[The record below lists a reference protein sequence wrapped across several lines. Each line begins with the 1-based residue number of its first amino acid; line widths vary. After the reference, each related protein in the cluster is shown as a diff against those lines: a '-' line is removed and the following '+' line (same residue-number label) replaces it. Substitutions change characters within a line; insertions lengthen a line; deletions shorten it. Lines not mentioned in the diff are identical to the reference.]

1 MTLNETANQPILVS
15 RIRGQKYPLPIPTL
29 GNLEQYLKKPF
40 ELLQY
45 NGVKTPAGSFPVPGP
60 LDPTKR
66 DGLLSYAY
74 SLYDAF
80 VTGETHA
87 GPDGPNPAHA
97 PMLLSL
103 LELLHGLDPSHLQT
117 GLLLGCVYHRQGL
130 YQRALDINRDLLEQY
145 PNNAE
150 TMCNMG
156 TTLRAM
162 GLTVQAFEF
171 WWKALRIQPTFWD
184 VLDNMLTAIL
194 GSIHWESDLPDPT
207 HPRTFQEQQ
216 LKKSLELC
224 TFVLDHTDGE
234 TVPLHELYRAQ
245 RVLYFRSIIYHALHG
260 KREWGDLFRGI
271 EFALNSSDPSHTSPH
286 TTDDLILAVHFVS
299 GLACADQIRP
309 PNRELESTRKV
320 ADELR
325 RKISPDFNIFKFIKA
340 NSHHLF
346 HVAGKSPPILLLSPA
361 EALYL
366 PSAMW
371 APEHI
376 LSPPDLVSRFSTSGS
391 LRDDTSAITGRL
403 LSTLATRIADITR
416 EVNDLG
422 PDAPEVGPFGKLSR
436 FQPSV
441 SVELLLRYI
450 ALGLAPSPQAFKTLG
465 DLISSIG
472 GNMTRVMT
480 GSETGSEM
488 KLDVSG
494 VAMLYYDF
502 GMKALC

>member
-1 MTLNETANQPILVS
+1 MARS
-15 RIRGQKYPLPIPTL
+15 
-29 GNLEQYLKKPF
+29 
-40 ELLQY
+40 
-45 NGVKTPAGSFPVPGP
+45 
-60 LDPTKR
+60 D
-66 DGLLSYAY
+66 
-74 SLYDAF
+74 DA
-80 VTGETHA
+80 H
-87 GPDGPNPAHA
+87 DI
-97 PMLLSL
+97 
-103 LELLHGLDPSHLQT
+103 
-117 GLLLGCVYHRQGL
+117 HRQ
-130 YQRALDINRDLLEQY
+130 
-145 PNNAE
+145 
-150 TMCNMG
+150 
-156 TTLRAM
+156 
-162 GLTVQAFEF
+162 
-171 WWKALRIQPTFWD
+171 
-184 VLDNMLTAIL
+184 DNMLTAIL
-194 GSIHWESDLPDPT
+194 GSTHWESDLPDPT
-207 HPRTFQEQQ
+207 HSRFFQEQQ

-224 TFVLDHTDGE
+224 TFVLDNTDRE
-234 TVPLHELYRAQ
+234 AVPHNELHRAQ
-245 RVLYFRSIIYHALHG
+245 RVLYFRSIIYHNLYD

-271 EFALNSSDPSHTSPH
+271 EFALNSSDPSPTSPY
-286 TTDDLILAVHFVS
+286 TTDDLILTVHLVS

-309 PNRELESTRKV
+309 PNHGLESTRKV
-320 ADELR
+320 TDELR
-325 RKISPDFNIFKFIKA
+325 RKISPGFNIFRFIKA

-346 HVAGKSPPILLLSPA
+346 HVTGKSPPILLLSPA

-450 ALGLAPSPQAFKTLG
+450 ALGLAPSPQGFKTLG

-472 GNMTRVMT
+472 GNVTRVMT